1 MAKPITYREQEKI
14 ENTVKLREFLMELP
28 PYVKD
33 YFVKLLLK
41 SYFWRSF
48 MAKPITYR
56 EQEKIENT
64 VKLREFLMEL
74 PPYVKDY
81 FRAKEPT
88 TSDKTRL
95 SYAYDLRVFF
105 RFLQETNPT
114 LKEKSLSEISIQ
126 DLSLLEPVDFEEF
139 QEYLKAYKSVDN
151 KLETNSRTGIARK
164 MSCLRSFYDYLCK
177 RQLLSSNPV
186 RLVDMPKIKEKAIIQ
201 LDPDEVANLLDYIE
215 NYGKQLSGVKLYHYN
230 KQKYRDIAI
239 VTLLLGTGVRVSELV
254 GLNIGDIDFKNNGIR
269 ILRKGG
275 NEMIVYFGIE
285 VEQAL
290 KDYLEISRNGIT
302 PLSGHEDALF
312 LSGQRKRIS
321 VDAVEKMV
329 KKYASAVSVK
339 TITPDA
345 VEKMVKK
352 YASAVSV
359 KTITPHKLRSTYG
372 TALYRETGDIYL
384 VADVLGHSDVNTTK
398 KHYAKLSDE
407 RRRSASKAVVL
418 REKLED

>member
-1 MAKPITYREQEKI
+1 MKTSEENIFEIEKQQFKRCFSYSISLADKYRFNRKTMAFHR
-14 ENTVKLREFLMELP
+14 NH
-28 PYVKD
+28 
-33 YFVKLLLK
+33 VKLLLK
-41 SYFWRSF
+41 IIFLEVLYGK
-48 MAKPITYR
+48 AITYR

-95 SYAYDLRVFF
+95 SYAYDLRVFSV
-105 RFLQETNPT
+105 LQETNPS

-139 QEYLKAYKSVDN
+139 QEYLKAYQSADN

-177 RQLLSSNPV
+177 RQLLTSNPV

-239 VTLLLGTGVRVSELV
+239 VTLLLGTGVR
-254 GLNIGDIDFKNNGIR
+254 
-269 ILRKGG
+269 
-275 NEMIVYFGIE
+275 
-285 VEQAL
+285 
-290 KDYLEISRNGIT
+290 
-302 PLSGHEDALF
+302 LS
-312 LSGQRKRIS
+312 
-321 VDAVEKMV
+321 
-329 KKYASAVSVK
+329 
-339 TITPDA
+339 
-345 VEKMVKK
+345 
-352 YASAVSV
+352 
-359 KTITPHKLRSTYG
+359 
-372 TALYRETGDIYL
+372 
-384 VADVLGHSDVNTTK
+384 
-398 KHYAKLSDE
+398 
-407 RRRSASKAVVL
+407 
-418 REKLED
+418 

>member
-1 MAKPITYREQEKI
+1 MAKQMTYREQEKI
-14 ENTVKLREFLMELP
+14 ENTVRLREFL
-28 PYVKD
+28 
-33 YFVKLLLK
+33 
-41 SYFWRSF
+41 
-48 MAKPITYR
+48 T
-56 EQEKIENT
+56 
-64 VKLREFLMEL
+64 EL

-105 RFLQETNPT
+105 RFLQETNPVV
-114 LKEKSLSEISIQ
+114 KDKPIADISIQ
-126 DLSLLEPVDFEEF
+126 DLALLQPVDFEEF
-139 QEYLKAYKSVDN
+139 QEYLKAYPSPDK

-177 RQLLSSNPV
+177 RQLLASNPV
-186 RLVDMPKIKEKAIIQ
+186 RLVDMPKIKEKAIVQ
-201 LDPDEVANLLDYIE
+201 LDPDEVADLLDHME
-215 NYGKQLSGVKLYHYN
+215 SYGSQLSGVQLYHYK
-230 KQKYRDIAI
+230 KQKYRDLAI
-239 VTLLLGTGVRVSELV
+239 ITLLLGTGVRVSELV
-254 GLNIGDIDFKNNGIR
+254 GLNIEDVDFKNNGIR

-275 NEMIVYFGIE
+275 NEMVVYFGQE
-285 VEQAL
+285 VEKAL
-290 KDYLEISRNGIT
+290 TDYLELSRNAIT
-302 PLSGHEDALF
+302 PLAGHEDALF

-321 VDAVEKMV
+321 V
-329 KKYASAVSVK
+329 
-339 TITPDA
+339 DA

-384 VADVLGHSDVNTTK
+384 VADVLGHADVNTTK
-398 KHYAKLSDE
+398 KHYAKLSDA

-418 REKLED
+418 REKRKD

>member
-1 MAKPITYREQEKI
+1 MAKQ
-14 ENTVKLREFLMELP
+14 
-28 PYVKD
+28 
-33 YFVKLLLK
+33 
-41 SYFWRSF
+41 
-48 MAKPITYR
+48 ITYR

-105 RFLQETNPT
+105 RFLQETNPVVKDKT
-114 LKEKSLSEISIQ
+114 MADISVQ
-126 DLSLLEPVDFEEF
+126 DLALLQPVDCEEF
-139 QEYLKAYKSVDN
+139 QEYLKAYQSPDK

-177 RQLLSSNPV
+177 RQLLASNPV

-201 LDPDEVANLLDYIE
+201 LDPDEVANLLDYME
-215 NYGKQLSGVKLYHYN
+215 NYGSQLSGVQLYHYN
-230 KQKYRDIAI
+230 KQKYRDLAI
-239 VTLLLGTGVRVSELV
+239 ITLLLGTGVRVSELV
-254 GLNIGDIDFKNNGIR
+254 GLNIGDVDFKNNGIR

-275 NEMIVYFGIE
+275 NEMIVYFGQE
-285 VEQAL
+285 VEKAL
-290 KDYLEISRNGIT
+290 TDYLELSRNGIT
-302 PLSGHEDALF
+302 PVAGHEEALF

-321 VDAVEKMV
+321 V
-329 KKYASAVSVK
+329 
-339 TITPDA
+339 DA

-384 VADVLGHSDVNTTK
+384 VADVLGHADVNTTK
-398 KHYAKLSDE
+398 KHYAKLSDA

-418 REKLED
+418 REKREN